1 MDVRTRRPVLVGI
14 DGSDSA
20 LLAVCW
26 GAAEAVRRQVVL
38 RLVIA
43 FERTRSGVHG
53 VGDRGVGDVLLDRA
67 RLQLAEAVE
76 VAVREAPG
84 VEVEHELVVG
94 HPISMLAAEARRAG
108 LVVVGDR
115 GAGPVGGLPA
125 GSVAVGLAVQA
136 PGTVVVV
143 RGAGLAPGQT
153 ASLPVLVGVDGST
166 DGGAA
171 AIAFAFEAA
180 AARRVSII
188 AVHTWSDL
196 AVEPEIA
203 PHLDWAAIEADAG
216 RMLSERLDPWTQK
229 YPDIGVERV
238 VIRDHPARALLR
250 QAAQA
255 QLLVVGP
262 GGRGASAGLLLGS
275 VCHALVHR
283 SPCPVAVVRPDAEAT

>member
-1 MDVRTRRPVLVGI
+1 MDARARRPVLVGI

-20 LLAVCW
+20 LLAVRW
-26 GAAEAVRRQVVL
+26 GAAEAVRRRVGL

-43 FERTRSGVHG
+43 FERTRSGVRG
-53 VGDRGVGDVLLDRA
+53 VGDVGVGDVLLDRA

-76 VAVREAPG
+76 VAAREAPG
-84 VEVEHELVVG
+84 VDLEHELVVG
-94 HPISMLAAEARRAG
+94 HPISVLVAQAGRTG

-115 GAGPVGGLPA
+115 GAGPVAGLPA
-125 GSVAVGLAVQA
+125 GSVAVGLAVRA

-143 RGAGLAPGQT
+143 RGTGLAPGRT

-180 AARRVSII
+180 AARRVSLV

-203 PHLDWAAIEADAG
+203 PHLDWAAIESGA
-216 RMLSERLDPWTQK
+216 RRLLSERLDPWTRK
-229 YPDIGVERV
+229 YPDVGVEQ
-238 VIRDHPARALLR
+238 VITRDHPAEALLG
-250 QAAQA
+250 QAAKA

-283 SPCPVAVVRPDAEAT
+283 SPCPVAVVRPDTGAR

>member
-1 MDVRTRRPVLVGI
+1 VLVGI

-20 LLAVCW
+20 LLAVSW
-26 GAAEAVRRQVVL
+26 GATEAVRRHVGL

-43 FERTRSGVHG
+43 FEKTRGGAH
-53 VGDRGVGDVLLDRA
+53 GVGDVLLDRA

-76 VAVREAPG
+76 MAAREAPG
-84 VEVEHELVVG
+84 VALEHELVVG
-94 HPISMLAAEARRAG
+94 HPISVLVAEARRAG

-143 RGAGLAPGQT
+143 RGTGLTPGQT
-153 ASLPVLVGVDGST
+153 ASLPVLVGVDGSS
-166 DGGAA
+166 DGGTA
-171 AIAFAFEAA
+171 AITFAFESA
-180 AARRVSII
+180 AARHVSII

-203 PHLDWAAIEADAG
+203 PHLDWAAIEADA
-216 RMLSERLDPWTQK
+216 RRLLSERLDPWTQK
-229 YPDIGVERV
+229 YPEIEVERV
-238 VIRDHPARALLR
+238 ITRDRPTRALLE

-262 GGRGASAGLLLGS
+262 GARGSSAGLLLGS
-275 VCHALVHR
+275 VCHAVVHR
-283 SPCPVAVVRPDAEAT
+283 SPCPVAVVRPDVEVA

>member
-1 MDVRTRRPVLVGI
+1 MLVGI

-26 GAAEAVRRQVVL
+26 GAAEAVRRHVGL

-43 FERTRSGVHG
+43 FEQTRAGAQG
-53 VGDRGVGDVLLDRA
+53 VGSRGVGDVLLDRA

-76 VAVREAPG
+76 VAVREEPG
-84 VEVEHELVVG
+84 VDLEHELVVG
-94 HPISMLAAEARRAG
+94 HPISVLAAETRRAG
-108 LVVVGDR
+108 LVVIGDR
-115 GAGPVGGLPA
+115 GAGPVEGLPA

-143 RGAGLAPGQT
+143 RGTGLAPGQ
-153 ASLPVLVGVDGST
+153 AGSLPVLVGVDGST

-171 AIAFAFEAA
+171 AIAFAFESA

-216 RMLSERLDPWTQK
+216 RLLSERLDPFTRK
-229 YPDIGVERV
+229 YPDLGVERV
-238 VIRDHPARALLR
+238 VTRDHPARALLR

-255 QLLVVGP
+255 QLVVVGP